1 MCKCT
6 IAKYYCYWIL
16 DIAAY
21 RNTPYASMM
30 HQLHKP
36 QHTPIIDRWIDS
48 RNNMPPPSRPDPPSP
63 CPAHSANVSPNL
75 SLSRTVELDL
85 TKHKKES
92 EQMSIDLS
100 ASTQK
105 HDSSSLKRT
114 KDQVNGQIISSKIGN
129 IEDKAIS
136 VIALNPHKVIK
147 SEARGS
153 CSPDG
158 LDGICVPD
166 GISIHKVKSAF
177 NEVNEKNKNKYIINH
192 ARNVVDS
199 PIKIEVADTNNVEKM
214 LENIFQTNES
224 EKLSVVHTIKQ
235 EKSPSPSMT
244 RAESV
249 EKILKSPSPIPRIE
263 HDKSEDSIHTENSS
277 KKVEDTNSQF
287 LEVENKL
294 EELFGGVI
302 TSTDQ
307 VVTENKS
314 KPIIPTKRPYTKNK
328 KQIKKIKKIPPI
340 PEKPK
345 PVVESATKKY
355 KGPLIRVNGG
365 TIENPKSFVIINRN
379 IPDDDDSL
387 DGRNINRKTFC
398 KF

>member
-1 MCKCT
+1 
-6 IAKYYCYWIL
+6 
-16 DIAAY
+16 
-21 RNTPYASMM
+21 MM

-36 QHTPIIDRWIDS
+36 QHTPIIDRWIDT
-48 RNNMPPPSRPDPPSP
+48 RNNMPPPSRPGPPSP
-63 CPAHSANVSPNL
+63 SPAHSTNVSPNF

-92 EQMSIDLS
+92 EPMSIDLS

-105 HDSSSLKRT
+105 HDSSSFKRT
-114 KDQVNGQIISSKIGN
+114 KSQVNGRVTSSKLGN
-129 IEDKAIS
+129 IEEKAVS
-136 VIALNPHKVIK
+136 VIAPNPHKVIK
-147 SEARGS
+147 SEPRGS
-153 CSPDG
+153 CSPNV

-166 GISIHKVKSAF
+166 GISIHKIKSTY
-177 NEVNEKNKNKYIINH
+177 NEGNEKNKHDSNP
-192 ARNVVDS
+192 ARDIVDS

-224 EKLSVVHTIKQ
+224 EKLSVIKTIKPV
-235 EKSPSPSMT
+235 KSPSPSMT

-249 EKILKSPSPIPRIE
+249 EKILKSPSPIPKIE
-263 HDKSEDSIHTENSS
+263 HDKSDDSIHPENSS
-277 KKVEDTNSQF
+277 KKVDDTHSQF

-302 TSTDQ
+302 TSTSTTDQ

-314 KPIIPTKRPYTKNK
+314 KPISPTKRPYTKNK

-345 PVVESATKKY
+345 PIVESASKKY
-355 KGPLIRVNGG
+355 KGPLLRVHGG
-365 TIENPKSFVIINRN
+365 SIENPKSYVIINRN

-387 DGRNINRKTFC
+387 DGRNINRITFC
-398 KF
+398 KFYFKVIKSSNN